1 MALLCTKNVGD
12 GKSALCWPAGMV
24 EPGHT
29 VPQTLRLELM
39 QEAVKDSDAVDKL
52 FAECDTGTVYAGHV
66 DDWRNTDDA
75 WMETVAQHFHAS
87 EEIATQLQ
95 LCVSDTDEIKKVAWY
110 PMDQV
115 TAMYASHLDWL
126 RIVLAKLK
134 GDATAEVEEA
144 TLDSSPPMKKTKT
157 GDGTDAIDAQV
168 ASAAAEVSVAEAAT
182 PVEFATKVSPA
193 QSDVELVVVT

>member
-1 MALLCTKNVGD
+1 
-12 GKSALCWPAGMV
+12 
-24 EPGHT
+24 
-29 VPQTLRLELM
+29 
-39 QEAVKDSDAVDKL
+39 
-52 FAECDTGTVYAGHV
+52 
-66 DDWRNTDDA
+66 
-75 WMETVAQHFHAS
+75 METVAQHFHAS

-110 PMDQV
+110 PMGQV

-126 RIVLAKLK
+126 HIVLAKLK

>member
-1 MALLCTKNVGD
+1 
-12 GKSALCWPAGMV
+12 
-24 EPGHT
+24 
-29 VPQTLRLELM
+29 
-39 QEAVKDSDAVDKL
+39 
-52 FAECDTGTVYAGHV
+52 
-66 DDWRNTDDA
+66 
-75 WMETVAQHFHAS
+75 METVAQHFHAS

-144 TLDSSPPMKKTKT
+144 TLDSSPPVKKMKT
-157 GDGTDAIDAQV
+157 DNETDAMDTPVVDFDSSCDAPTAAAAETPVEV
-168 ASAAAEVSVAEAAT
+168 ASASCEVVPIA
-182 PVEFATKVSPA
+182 
-193 QSDVELVVVT
+193 VV